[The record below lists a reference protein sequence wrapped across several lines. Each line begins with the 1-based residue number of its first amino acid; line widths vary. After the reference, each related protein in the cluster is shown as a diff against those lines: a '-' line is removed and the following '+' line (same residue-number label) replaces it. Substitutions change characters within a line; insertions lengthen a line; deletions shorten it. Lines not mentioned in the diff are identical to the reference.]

1 VKPTAMLAAWAGAQ
15 GLWLAE
21 GYNLEFL
28 GKNAFMG
35 LWARGCAY
43 VGLNTWVLGEIVRAY
58 CV

>member
-1 VKPTAMLAAWAGAQ
+1 MLAAWAGAQ